1 MKKFSQVWLPL
12 LCSFRLVSGVALAQ
26 SSYQRGG
33 SLLPAY
39 PTSTLWDSTALPT
52 TNPVG
57 SFIHDLR
64 SAEGGYTGPVVTQET
79 VNGIPLKYSLAAEPS
94 SVNRFLAEMAT

>member
-1 MKKFSQVWLPL
+1 MKKFSQVRLLL
-12 LCSFRLVSGVALAQ
+12 LCSFRLVSGVARAQ

-33 SLLPAY
+33 SLLPECL
-39 PTSTLWDSTALPT
+39 TSTLWHPTAVL

-57 SFIHDLR
+57 SFMHDLR
-64 SAEGGYTGPVVTQET
+64 SAEGRYTAPVVTQET

-94 SVNRFLAEMAT
+94 SVNRFLAAMAT